1 MHTEKYDLII
11 VGAGS
16 GNMIPV
22 PEMDTWRLAIV
33 EPDKFGGTCLN
44 RGCIPSKMLLYAA
57 DVAEMARHGA
67 NLGLR
72 HALERV
78 DWQQLVGRVW
88 QKIDPIAEAGAQ
100 YRRSQPHVTVYDAPA
115 RFVAP
120 RVLETGGRRITAPRI
135 VLGTGS
141 RPVVPDIPG
150 LENIAYHTSDTIMR
164 LETQP
169 NSLLIVGGGY
179 IGAEMAHFFGSLGT
193 HVTLTDHGGALI
205 KRQDDDV
212 AQAFTRVYQQRFDVL
227 LHARVGGVHPENGRI
242 AAQLD
247 VAGTPRTVRV
257 DTVLF
262 ASGRRP
268 NSDRLNVAAAGIK
281 VDARGRVMTDDG
293 METNVPGIFAFGDL
307 ASRHPLKHIAN
318 AEARAI
324 ARHLV
329 GGDKLPVDYDG
340 VPNAVFSN
348 PQVASVGLTERDAV
362 QQGRPHL
369 TARRQYADTAYG
381 WAMEDTDSFVKLIA
395 DPDSR
400 LLLGAHI
407 MGPHAALLIHPLV
420 QGMKYGQT
428 IDDMARTIYIHP
440 ALTEVVEQALLEF
453 PRRSA
458 RRGA

>member
-1 MHTEKYDLII
+1 MHTEKYDLVI

-67 NLGLR
+67 NLGLN
-72 HALERV
+72 HTLERV

-88 QKIDPIAEAGAQ
+88 KKIDPIAEAGAQ
-100 YRRSQPHVTVYDAPA
+100 FRRSQPHVTVYDTPA

-135 VLGTGS
+135 VLGAGS

-193 HVTLTDHGGALI
+193 HVILTDHGGTLV
-205 KRQDDDV
+205 KRQDDEV

-227 LHARVGGVHPENGRI
+227 LHTRVRGVHPENGRI

-268 NSDRLNVAAAGIK
+268 NSDRLNVAAAGIE
-281 VDARGRVMTDDG
+281 VDARGRVLTDDG

-307 ASRHPLKHIAN
+307 ASRHPLKHVAN

-324 ARHLV
+324 ARYLT

-362 QQGRPHL
+362 QQGRPHV
-369 TARRQYADTAYG
+369 TARRRYADTAYG
-381 WAMEDTDSFVKLIA
+381 WAMQDTDSFVKLIA

-400 LLLGAHI
+400 LLLGAHV

-453 PRRSA
+453 PRRSD
-458 RRGA
+458 

>member
-1 MHTEKYDLII
+1 MNLEKFDLII

-16 GNMIPV
+16 GNLIPT

-57 DVAEMARHGA
+57 EVAEMARHGA
-67 NLGLR
+67 RLGV
-72 HALERV
+72 HHTLERV
-78 DWQQLVGRVW
+78 DWQRLVGRVW
-88 QKIDPIAEAGAQ
+88 EKIDPIAEAGEQ
-100 YRRSQPHVTVYDAPA
+100 YRRSQPHVTVCDAPA

-120 RVLETGGRRITAPRI
+120 RVLETGGRHLTAERI
-135 VLGTGS
+135 VLGAGS
-141 RPVVPDIPG
+141 RPVVPDVPG
-150 LENIAYHTSDTIMR
+150 LESVPYHTSDTIMR

-169 NSLLIVGGGY
+169 SSLLIIGGGY
-179 IGAEMAHFFGSLGT
+179 IGVEMAHFFGSLGT

-212 AQAFTRVYQQRFDVL
+212 AQAFTRVYQRRFDVL
-227 LHARVGGVHPENGRI
+227 LHTRVRSVHPENGRI

-268 NSDRLNVAAAGIK
+268 NSDRLNVAAAGIE
-281 VDARGRVMTDDG
+281 VDARGRVLTDAG

-307 ASRHPLKHIAN
+307 ASRHPLKHVAN

-340 VPNAVFSN
+340 VPNAVFSA
-348 PQVASVGLTERDAV
+348 PQVASVGLTERDVV
-362 QQGRPHL
+362 QQRRPYM

-381 WAMEDTDSFVKLIA
+381 WAMNDTDSFVKLIA

-400 LLLGAHI
+400 LLLGAHV
-407 MGPHAALLIHPLV
+407 MGLHASLLIQPLV

-428 IDDMARTIYIHP
+428 VDDMARTIYIHP

-453 PRRSA
+453 PRRSD
-458 RRGA
+458 